1 MEGLASGPRPID
13 TVGFPVVS
21 LVEEITDTVG
31 PGVTARIL
39 QDDITSYVE
48 AAHRI
53 NTQCPAQVV
62 SIQHEFGIFG
72 GDDGEYVIALLEAL
86 NKPAVTTFH
95 TVLRRPSRRIKT
107 IVRAIAGLSKSVVV
121 MVKAGKELLQEL
133 YDIDPSVVVTIP
145 HGVPTAEGLDRASIR
160 EELSLSPFR
169 VLSTIGLINPG
180 KGIEYVIEA
189 VSQLVQEFPDII
201 YLVVGQ
207 THPVVRR
214 KYGEAYREHL
224 QEVAGRL
231 GVEGNVRFVNEYLS
245 QRDLLRY
252 LVATDVYVAPYLSE
266 EQISSGTLA
275 YALAMGRAVV
285 STPFVYAREVLEGG
299 RGLFANFTDA
309 HSLAASIGA
318 ILRSPDLRCDLEAR
332 AAAYSARIQW
342 PNVARRYRDV
352 FRASL
357 RGARQRVAGM
367 EVPVSGRRRE

>member
-1 MEGLASGPRPID
+1 MEGLASGPRPLETI
-13 TVGFPVVS
+13 GFPVVS

-39 QDDITSYVE
+39 QDDITSYTE

-53 NTQCPAQVV
+53 NTQCPAQAV

-86 NKPAVTTFH
+86 NKPVVTTFH
-95 TVLRRPSRRIKT
+95 TVLRRPSRRVKT

-133 YDIDPSVVVTIP
+133 YDIDPSMVVTIP
-145 HGVPTAEGLDRASIR
+145 HGVPTAEGLDREVIR
-160 EELSLSPFR
+160 KELSLCPCK

-180 KGIEYVIEA
+180 KGVEYVIEA
-189 VSQLVQEFPDII
+189 VSRLFKEFPDII

-214 KYGEAYREHL
+214 KYGESYREHL
-224 QEVAGRL
+224 QEVAHRI

-245 QRDLLRY
+245 QQDLLRY
-252 LVATDVYVAPYLSE
+252 LVATDVYVAPYLNE

-285 STPFVYAREVLEGG
+285 STPFIYAREVLEGG
-299 RGLFANFTDA
+299 RGLFSNFTDA
-309 HSLAASIGA
+309 RSLAAATGA
-318 ILRSPDLRCDLEAR
+318 ILRSPDLQRDLEAR
-332 AAAYSARIQW
+332 AVAYRARIQW
-342 PNVARRYRDV
+342 PNVARCYRDV

-357 RGARQRVAGM
+357 RGTARRVATM
-367 EVPVSGRRRE
+367 DVPVSGRRHE